1 MDFETPPRF
10 YACPAFEENLIKNED
25 IIAETSW
32 KVKYG
37 LLCNVAHFQTHL
49 IFHACQFHKDLI
61 KTKWTMAWTSFSELK
76 GK

>member
-1 MDFETPPRF
+1 MGNNSSPETQH
-10 YACPAFEENLIKNED
+10 A
-25 IIAETSW
+25 

-37 LLCNVAHFQTHL
+37 LLCNMAQFQTHL

-76 GK
+76 GKWL